1 MKKQAQLKIHEEHL
15 DHEEKL
21 IKENDKNLEKK
32 VEEMRKDKKSKRY
45 VYLLDEKWAENK
57 KKYE

>member
-15 DHEEKL
+15 DHEEQL

-32 VEEMRKDKKSKRY
+32 VGEMKKDEKSKKY
-45 VYLLDEKWAENK
+45 MYLLDDKWAENK